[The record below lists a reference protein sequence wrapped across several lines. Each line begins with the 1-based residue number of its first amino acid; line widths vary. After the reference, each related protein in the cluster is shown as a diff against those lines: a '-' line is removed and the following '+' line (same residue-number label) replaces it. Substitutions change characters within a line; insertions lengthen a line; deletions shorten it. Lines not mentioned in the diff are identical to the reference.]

1 LSASPATKR
10 ILRKTWVY
18 VSSGKPSSCWLNALA
33 LSCMD
38 ESGMDVGTAITS
50 LRNLCSNLVES
61 CDTFTEPADIRM
73 LLAYAR
79 IYG

>member
-1 LSASPATKR
+1 
-10 ILRKTWVY
+10 
-18 VSSGKPSSCWLNALA
+18 
-33 LSCMD
+33 MD